1 MLGPTCKTCF
11 SCRILIS
18 LPPPGHNGHNY
29 YLLPKWVSHGV
40 VSSVISMPMIVTR
53 KSEVDYLK
61 VPCFESRLHFVR
73 VSPVRPEEQ
82 NSIKQWLNVCNLIL
96 PAFWEYPQQTSVF
109 LENSNHKIFQILM
122 FHPNTSSLD
131 TEVQSSKLFLFPLAQ
146 SILLNIK
153 RSG

>member
-1 MLGPTCKTCF
+1 MLGLTCKMCF

-18 LPPPGHNGHNY
+18 LPPPGHNGHNF
-29 YLLPKWVSHGV
+29 YLLPEWVSHGV

-53 KSEVDYLK
+53 KFKIYLK

-96 PAFWEYPQQTSVF
+96 PAFWEYPQQASVF
-109 LENSNHKIFQILM
+109 LENSNHKIF
-122 FHPNTSSLD
+122 
-131 TEVQSSKLFLFPLAQ
+131 
-146 SILLNIK
+146 
-153 RSG
+153 